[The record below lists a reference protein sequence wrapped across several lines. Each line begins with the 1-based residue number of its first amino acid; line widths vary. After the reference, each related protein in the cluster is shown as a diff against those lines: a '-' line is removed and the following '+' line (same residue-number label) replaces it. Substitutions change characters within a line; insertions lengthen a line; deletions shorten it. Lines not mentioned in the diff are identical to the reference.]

1 MERKI
6 KSFTELKV
14 GDIVLIESP
23 MSKMVLGD
31 TEDDVCVV
39 SSIIPTYKY
48 PISDV
53 GSTRK
58 YFMKDRKPVYADEC
72 GETGNEMINEY
83 GISSPT
89 GEYTFREDD
98 EPIWNIRLIDKDH
111 AKYDSKLSRNGK
123 MMSGMLNMLGGLFK

>member
-39 SSIIPTYKY
+39 SSIISTYKY

-98 EPIWNIRLIDKDH
+98 EPIWNIRLIDKTH
-111 AKYDSKLSRNGK
+111 PKYDSKLSINGK
-123 MMSGMLNMLGGLFK
+123 IMSAVLNMFK